1 MAAGDSATDISTEE
15 LKAHV
20 PINPASA
27 QNKDQQDV
35 VAAAEELKGEAQLL
49 SNAPASVGS
58 ADARDVAAD
67 VPGIGTATQALKTG
81 AELVTDQGHIPGTA
95 LSTTE
100 QRGTMG
106 ANALTVACTTGG
118 AAAFA
123 AYDFSS
129 VYEDKLSQYKEG
141 TREWAF
147 SELEAWLGSPG
158 ASSQLFWVMGAGGVG
173 KSVLTAE
180 FLRRHRA
187 SVAAWHFCRHDNKE
201 QSQPCNLLR
210 SLSAMLCINLDGYS
224 ISDDSNNST
233 DVDTVFQCL
242 FEKPLKQL
250 TQHTAKIIIIDAL
263 DEIPRAEQKKVTL
276 FVFCERPRTY
286 HTRVCAAG

>member
-1 MAAGDSATDISTEE
+1 
-15 LKAHV
+15 
-20 PINPASA
+20 
-27 QNKDQQDV
+27 
-35 VAAAEELKGEAQLL
+35 
-49 SNAPASVGS
+49 
-58 ADARDVAAD
+58 
-67 VPGIGTATQALKTG
+67 
-81 AELVTDQGHIPGTA
+81 
-95 LSTTE
+95 
-100 QRGTMG
+100 MG

-201 QSQPCNLLR
+201 QSQPCNLLH
-210 SLSAMLCINLDGYS
+210 SLSAMLCANVDGYS
-224 ISDDSNNST
+224 ISSDATHAT
-233 DVDTVFQCL
+233 DVDAVFEWC
-242 FEKPLKQL
+242 FEKPLQQL
-250 TQHTAKIIIIDAL
+250 AQHTVNKIIIIIDAL
-263 DEIPRAEQKKVTL
+263 DEIPRAEQKKVSVVD
-276 FVFCERPRTY
+276 FVCCDAPLC
-286 HTRVCAAG
+286 TRHRLTSPCVRSWLTSSCGLLVW